1 LRRVTLTLTE
11 SYQNARLTALAKE
24 YDMLAVRPIDERT
37 LLLACNSLD
46 CDIIS
51 LDLTQ
56 RLPFHFKYKSFAEA
70 IKAGKRFEICYAQAL
85 VSGDP
90 QARRNLISNATQL
103 IRATRGRGIILSS
116 EASQGPVGCRGPW
129 DIINLTTLWG
139 LSQERGHEG
148 VTKEARGVVVMAKLK
163 KTGWRGVIDVINP
176 GEKPDPGP
184 ASEVHA
190 AGKKQQHT
198 HQPKKQGGSKQQKNQ
213 QQQQSRQNAA
223 QQTSGQKRKAD
234 TLIDPS
240 DGKALAQRGLHT
252 TKHAKQ

>member
-1 LRRVTLTLTE
+1 
-11 SYQNARLTALAKE
+11 
-24 YDMLAVRPIDERT
+24 MLAVRPIDERT
-37 LLLACNSLD
+37 LQLACSSLE

-56 RLPFHFKYKSFAEA
+56 RLNFHFKYKSFAEA

-85 VSGDP
+85 ASGDP

-116 EASQGPVGCRGPW
+116 EASHGPVGCRGPW

-148 VTKEARGVVVMAKLK
+148 VTKEARGVVVTAKLK

-176 GEKPDPGP
+176 GEKPDAGP
-184 ASEVHA
+184 ASEVPA
-190 AGKKQQHT
+190 AGKKQS
-198 HQPKKQGGSKQQKNQ
+198 KKQGGGPTAGDGGKQQKKRQ
-213 QQQQSRQNAA
+213 QQHQQQNAA

-234 TLIDPS
+234 TLS
-240 DGKALAQRGLHT
+240 DVGDSKALAQRGLHT
-252 TKHAKQ
+252 AKHAKQ